1 MSSLFLFIWR
11 MDKMAKKKENS
22 SVINIGE
29 AIQNAYVHLIA
40 KDAEGLEIA
49 KTAAFFRREASRR
62 QNSAKSEA
70 VKQMLNSTAL
80 RINGKQVDLETFVNT
95 FGTAQLEEAL
105 GTALTQA
112 ANEMNEQFSNIEGPT
127 LTEAVQQINR
137 IIYGSKQ
144 TNQKTFNL
152 WLDAV
157 GQALQAVNISPKGF
171 DLARAINA
179 GKNVPT
185 MINVSP
191 EEATAASNIIKYI
204 GNAKER
210 LGKGELTKGSLI
222 GTTRNI
228 TGSQLGEVWGKQLV
242 ESLDVNKFEPSIDA
256 AVERSFKAKLSGTSR
271 TAGEGGTTAKP
282 DIITNKLF
290 TARVLPTN
298 EISGQIDI
306 SANASIKQSS
316 TLTPRNIRLVSGT
329 PILTVIKDS
338 PQYGTYNIL
347 AHYNSFKNE
356 YKDFKT
362 FIAGS
367 FMTQYLMGTGKQL
380 DSGGYD
386 TAWFML
392 ISGRAYSMLDIID
405 DIVRGNSTITIEF
418 PNISAVP
425 KLNKA
430 NSTLTDAYERS
441 NKTKDL
447 INKLTI
453 TAILNANFYNI

>member
-1 MSSLFLFIWR
+1 
-11 MDKMAKKKENS
+11 MAKKSENS
-22 SVINIGE
+22 SVINIDE
-29 AIQNAYVHLIA
+29 AISNAYIHLMPKHVDKSSIST
-40 KDAEGLEIA
+40 
-49 KTAAFFRREASRR
+49 TAAFFQREASKR
-62 QNSAKSEA
+62 QNSARNKA
-70 VKQMLNSTAL
+70 VKQMLNSTLL
-80 RINGKQVDLETFVNT
+80 RINDKQVDLKTFVNT
-95 FGTAQLEEAL
+95 FGTAQLEESL
-105 GTALTQA
+105 GIALTQA

-144 TNQKTFNL
+144 TNSETFNS

-171 DLARAINA
+171 DLARAISA
-179 GKNVPT
+179 GKSIPT
-185 MINVSP
+185 LIDASP
-191 EEATAASNIIKYI
+191 EEVAAANKIVEYI
-204 GNAKER
+204 ERAQAK
-210 LGKGELTKGSLI
+210 LGAGKLTKGSLI

-228 TGSQLGEVWGKQLV
+228 TGNKLGEIWGKQLA
-242 ESLDVNKFEPSIDA
+242 ESLDVNRFEPSVDA
-256 AVERSFKAKLSGTSR
+256 VVERTFKAKLSGTSK
-271 TAGEGGTTAKP
+271 TIEGGTTAKP

-290 TARVLPTN
+290 TARILPTS
-298 EISGQIDI
+298 EVSGQIDI
-306 SANASIKQSS
+306 LANASIKQSS
-316 TLTPRNIRLVSGT
+316 SLTPKNIRLVSGT

-362 FIAGS
+362 FVAGS

-380 DSGGYD
+380 DNGGYD

-392 ISGRAYSMLDIID
+392 ISGKAYSMLDIVD
-405 DIVRGNSTITIEF
+405 DIVSGNSTITIEF

-425 KLNKA
+425 KLNKS
-430 NSTLTDAYERS
+430 NSTLADAYERS
-441 NKTKDL
+441 NKTKEL

-453 TAILNANFYNI
+453 TAILNANFYNT

>member
-1 MSSLFLFIWR
+1 
-11 MDKMAKKKENS
+11 MAKKSENS
-22 SVINIGE
+22 SVINIDE
-29 AIQNAYVHLIA
+29 AISNAYIHLMPKHVDKSSIST
-40 KDAEGLEIA
+40 
-49 KTAAFFRREASRR
+49 TAAFFQREASKR
-62 QNSAKSEA
+62 QNSAKSKA

-144 TNQKTFNL
+144 TSQETFNS

-179 GKNVPT
+179 GKSIPT
-185 MINVSP
+185 LIDTSP
-191 EEATAASNIIKYI
+191 EEAAAASKIVEYI
-204 GNAKER
+204 QTAQTK
-210 LGKGELTKGSLI
+210 LGTGKLTKSSLI

-228 TGSQLGEVWGKQLV
+228 TGNKLGEIWGKQLA
-242 ESLDVNKFEPSIDA
+242 ESLDINRFEPSIDA
-256 AVERSFKAKLSGTSR
+256 AVERTFKAKLSGTSK
-271 TAGEGGTTAKP
+271 TIEGGITAKP

-290 TARVLPTN
+290 TARILPTS
-298 EISGQIDI
+298 EVSGQIDI
-306 SANASIKQSS
+306 LANASIKQSS
-316 TLTPRNIRLVSGT
+316 SLTPKNIHLVRNT

-362 FIAGS
+362 FVAGS

-405 DIVRGNSTITIEF
+405 DIVSGNSTITIEF
-418 PNISAVP
+418 PSISAVP
-425 KLNKA
+425 KLNKT
-430 NSTLTDAYERS
+430 NSVLADAYERS

-453 TAILNANFYNI
+453 TAILNANFYNT

>member
-1 MSSLFLFIWR
+1 
-11 MDKMAKKKENS
+11 MAKKSENS
-22 SVINIGE
+22 SVINIDE
-29 AIQNAYVHLIA
+29 AISNAYIHLMPKHVDKSSIST
-40 KDAEGLEIA
+40 
-49 KTAAFFRREASRR
+49 TAAFFQREASKR
-62 QNSAKSEA
+62 QNSARNKA
-70 VKQMLNSTAL
+70 VKQMLNSTLL
-80 RINGKQVDLETFVNT
+80 RINDKQVDLETFVNT
-95 FGTAQLEEAL
+95 FGTAQLEESL
-105 GTALTQA
+105 GIALTQA

-144 TNQKTFNL
+144 TNSETFNS

-171 DLARAINA
+171 DLARAISA
-179 GKNVPT
+179 GKSIPT
-185 MINVSP
+185 LIDASP
-191 EEATAASNIIKYI
+191 EEVAAANKIVEYI
-204 GNAKER
+204 ERAQAK
-210 LGKGELTKGSLI
+210 LGAGKLTKNSLI

-228 TGSQLGEVWGKQLV
+228 TGNKLGEIWGKQLA
-242 ESLDVNKFEPSIDA
+242 ESLDVNRFEPSVDA
-256 AVERSFKAKLSGTSR
+256 AVERTFKAKLSGTSK
-271 TAGEGGTTAKP
+271 TIEGGITAKP

-290 TARVLPTN
+290 TARILPTS
-298 EISGQIDI
+298 EVSGQIDI
-306 SANASIKQSS
+306 LANASIKQSS
-316 TLTPRNIRLVSGT
+316 SLTPKNIHLVRNT

-362 FIAGS
+362 FVAGS

-380 DSGGYD
+380 DNGGSD

-425 KLNKA
+425 KLNKT
-430 NSTLTDAYERS
+430 NSVLADAYKRS
-441 NKTKDL
+441 NDTKDL

-453 TAILNANFYNI
+453 TAILNANFYNT

>member
-1 MSSLFLFIWR
+1 
-11 MDKMAKKKENS
+11 MAKKSENF
-22 SVINIGE
+22 SVINIDE
-29 AIQNAYVHLIA
+29 AISNAYIHLMPKHVDKSSIST
-40 KDAEGLEIA
+40 
-49 KTAAFFRREASRR
+49 TAAFFQREASKR
-62 QNSAKSEA
+62 QNSAKNKA
-70 VKQMLNSTAL
+70 VKQMLNSTLL

-95 FGTAQLEEAL
+95 FGTAQLEESL
-105 GTALTQA
+105 GIALTQA

-144 TNQKTFNL
+144 TNSETFNS

-171 DLARAINA
+171 DLARAISA
-179 GKNVPT
+179 GKSIPT
-185 MINVSP
+185 LIDASP
-191 EEATAASNIIKYI
+191 EEVAAANKIVEYI
-204 GNAKER
+204 ERAQAK
-210 LGKGELTKGSLI
+210 LGAGKLTKNSLI

-228 TGSQLGEVWGKQLV
+228 TGNKLGEIWGLQLSQ
-242 ESLDVNKFEPSIDA
+242 SLDISKFEPNIDA
-256 AVERSFKAKLSGTSR
+256 AVERNFKAKLSGTSKTVGEKGV
-271 TAGEGGTTAKP
+271 TATP
-282 DIITNKLF
+282 DVITNKLF
-290 TARVLPTN
+290 TVKVSPTT
-298 EISGQIDI
+298 EVSGQIDVE
-306 SANASIKQSS
+306 AALSIKQSS
-316 TLTPRNIRLVSGT
+316 TLTPKNIYLIRNT

-380 DSGGYD
+380 NNGGYD

-392 ISGRAYSMLDIID
+392 ISGKAYSMLDIID
-405 DIVRGNSTITIEF
+405 DIVSGNSTITIEF

-425 KLNKA
+425 KLNKS
-430 NSTLTDAYERS
+430 NSTLADAYERS
-441 NKTKDL
+441 NKTKEL

-453 TAILNANFYNI
+453 TAILNANFYNT

>member
-1 MSSLFLFIWR
+1 
-11 MDKMAKKKENS
+11 MAKKSENS
-22 SVINIGE
+22 SVINIDE
-29 AIQNAYVHLIA
+29 AISNAYIHLMPKHVDKSSIST
-40 KDAEGLEIA
+40 
-49 KTAAFFRREASRR
+49 TAAFFQREASKR
-62 QNSAKSEA
+62 QNSARNKA
-70 VKQMLNSTAL
+70 VKQMLNSTLL
-80 RINGKQVDLETFVNT
+80 RINDKQVDLETFVNT
-95 FGTAQLEEAL
+95 FGTAQLEESL
-105 GTALTQA
+105 GIALTQA

-137 IIYGSKQ
+137 IIYSSKQ
-144 TNQKTFNL
+144 TNQETFNS

-185 MINVSP
+185 MINASP
-191 EEATAASNIIKYI
+191 EEAAAASNIIKYI

-306 SANASIKQSS
+306 LANASIKQSS

-329 PILTVIKDS
+329 PILTVIKNS

-362 FIAGS
+362 FVAGS
-367 FMTQYLMGTGKQL
+367 FMTQYLMGAGKQL

-418 PNISAVP
+418 PSISAVP
-425 KLNKA
+425 KLNKT
-430 NSTLTDAYERS
+430 NSTLADAYERS

-453 TAILNANFYNI
+453 TAILNANFYNT